1 MGQTITINTI
11 IKEVPKLT
19 PSLPSSAM
27 IIAGAASL
35 KIVANAQE
43 ASIGLRLIRNIAASR
58 TMILSVALVAASVP
72 FTLGLESLNARKIA
86 DSRKQSAEAEA
97 TTIAEEMKV

>member
-19 PSLPSSAM
+19 PNISSSAV
-27 IIAGAASL
+27 ITAGAANL
-35 KIVANAQE
+35 KVVANSQE
-43 ASIGLRLIRNIAASR
+43 ALTSLRLIWNVAVSR

-72 FTLGLESLNARKIA
+72 FTFGMEWLNARKIA

-97 TTIAEEMKV
+97 TTVAEEVKV